1 MDDNFFPLADEY
13 DHAIIMHCKAHFGG
27 SFAIMMEYYA
37 NEGKG
42 AMPEFELY
50 RIRALAALEE
60 ENPGFLEEMLSPPE
74 MAEIEKSRALYNK
87 LRSVYEDARSAP
99 IARALADLILAEDE
113 EPAKEIDAIA
123 RLGKDA
129 VDPLIAL
136 VSSEDYYNPL
146 FPGYSY
152 APASAALALGK
163 IGDPRAVAPLFQ
175 ALGKEDF
182 FTEAA
187 IIDALGMLGDA
198 SRTFL
203 LSRLRHQPLTKENTQ
218 AAIALAS
225 FKDHPDVVSA
235 SLDLL
240 EKTACDP
247 RYKDLAAYLI
257 LNCAHTSIPEER
269 KRLEELANNPSFPP
283 TLQEE
288 LRLFR

>member
-1 MDDNFFPLADEY
+1 MDNFFPLADEY

-27 SFAIMMEYYA
+27 SFAVMMEYYEK
-37 NEGKG
+37 EGKG

-74 MAEIEKSRALYNK
+74 IDEVERSRVLYDK
-87 LRSVYEDARSAP
+87 LRSVYEDARSTP
-99 IARALADLILAEDE
+99 IARAIADLILAEDE
-113 EPAKEIDAIA
+113 EPTKEIEAIV

-129 VDPLIAL
+129 VDPLLAL
-136 VSSEDYYNPL
+136 ISSEDSYNPL
-146 FPGYSY
+146 FPGYGY

-163 IGDPRAVAPLFQ
+163 IGDPRAIAPLFQ

-203 LSRLRHQPLTKENTQ
+203 LSRLRHQPLTQENTQ

-225 FKDHPDVVSA
+225 FKDHPDVIRA
-235 SLDLL
+235 SLELL
-240 EKTACDP
+240 EETACDL

-257 LNCAHTSIPEER
+257 LNCAHTSNSEQR
-269 KRLEELANNPSFPP
+269 KRLEELSKNPSFPSA
-283 TLQEE
+283 LQEE